1 MSKNMTGRKRPNEK
15 EQQEEDKHSSRQRE
29 DPTAESSTSMRISS
43 PSLAESRTRRKSA
56 KAMKC
61 PICLKTFHSAVMS
74 LADINDHIN
83 RCSDAQLN
91 YDKSQHMKD
100 YTESENL
107 RKKLK
112 VDSHGNA
119 RKDVADSDK
128 ANRRQSM
135 ESLKKSG
142 ELRPSFEYLLLKHL
156 DP

>member
-1 MSKNMTGRKRPNEK
+1 
-15 EQQEEDKHSSRQRE
+15 
-29 DPTAESSTSMRISS
+29 
-43 PSLAESRTRRKSA
+43 
-56 KAMKC
+56 
-61 PICLKTFHSAVMS
+61 
-74 LADINDHIN
+74 
-83 RCSDAQLN
+83 
-91 YDKSQHMKD
+91 MKD

-119 RKDVADSDK
+119 RKDVADLDK

-135 ESLKKSG
+135 QSLKKSG